1 MHERD
6 LITRIASLAGKT
18 SQTTGVIRGIG
29 DDCAVLAPRPGAA
42 LIVTTDTSVES
53 IHFDLSFTDAR
64 LLGRKTAAVNL
75 SDIGAMGGGP
85 RWAFLNVSMRP
96 GIPDSFWEA
105 FCRGVTERL
114 AEWGASLVGGDTVS
128 SHHGLVLT
136 LTLIGEVEPEI
147 WLGRANAL
155 PGDEIFCSG
164 YLGESALGLAWLK
177 RKKTTALKPPAA
189 PVHRVVSRH
198 LDPTPQVAL
207 GLALAQ
213 SGLVRSAI
221 DLSDGLATDL
231 AHVCRESGVGAVVQA
246 GAIPVSR
253 ASRTVARLLG
263 LSPLNSALS
272 GGEDYELL
280 WTAPE
285 RHAAEAA
292 AVAARIL
299 GRPPFRIGKIVSDRR
314 GVHLESNRGMRE
326 ITYQGYEHVA

>member
-6 LITRIASLAGKT
+6 LIARIESLAGKT
-18 SQTTGVIRGIG
+18 SQTPGVIRGIG
-29 DDCAVLAPRPGAA
+29 DDCAVLAPRPETA
-42 LIVTTDTSVES
+42 LVVTTDTLVES
-53 IHFDLSFTDAR
+53 VHFDLSLTDAR

-96 GIPDSFWEA
+96 GIPDAFWDA

-114 AEWGASLVGGDTVS
+114 AEWGASLVGGDTVVS
-128 SHHGLVLT
+128 RHDLVLT
-136 LTLIGEVEPEI
+136 LTLIGEVEPER

-164 YLGESALGLAWLK
+164 YLGESALGLAWL
-177 RKKTTALKPPAA
+177 RNNGRPCDPASR
-189 PVHRVVSRH
+189 RVVSRH
-198 LDPTPQVAL
+198 LDPTPQVTL
-207 GLALAQ
+207 GQALAR
-213 SGLVRSAI
+213 SGLVRTAI

-231 AHVCRESGVGAVVQA
+231 AHICQESGVGAVVQA

-253 ASRTVARLLG
+253 ASRTIARHLG
-263 LSPLNSALS
+263 LSPLDAALS

-280 WTAPE
+280 WTVPE
-285 RHAAEAA
+285 RNAREAA
-292 AVAARIL
+292 TVAASIL
-299 GRPPFRIGKIVSDRR
+299 GRPPFLIGRIVSDRK
-314 GVHLESNRGMRE
+314 GVHLESHRGTCE

>member
-6 LITRIASLAGKT
+6 LIARIASLAGKT
-18 SQTTGVIRGIG
+18 SLTPGVIRGIG
-29 DDCAVLAPRPGAA
+29 DDCAVLAPRPETA
-42 LIVTTDTSVES
+42 LLVTTDTLVES
-53 IHFDLSFTDAR
+53 VHFDLSLTDAR

-85 RWAFLNVSMRP
+85 RWAFLNISMRP
-96 GIPDSFWEA
+96 GIPDAFWDP

-114 AEWGASLVGGDTVS
+114 AEWGASLVGGDTVGS
-128 SHHGLVLT
+128 RHDLVLT
-136 LTLIGEVEPEI
+136 LTLIGEVEPER

-164 YLGESALGLAWLK
+164 YLGESALGLAWL
-177 RKKTTALKPPAA
+177 RNNGRPCDPASR
-189 PVHRVVSRH
+189 RVVSRH

-207 GLALAQ
+207 GQALAR
-213 SGLVRSAI
+213 SGLVRTAI

-231 AHVCRESGVGAVVQA
+231 AHICRESGVGAVVQA

-253 ASRTVARLLG
+253 ASRTIARRLG
-263 LSPLNSALS
+263 LSPLNAALS

-280 WTAPE
+280 WTVPE
-285 RHAAEAA
+285 RNAREAA
-292 AVAARIL
+292 TVAASIL
-299 GRPPFRIGKIVSDRR
+299 GRRPFRIGRIVSDRK
-314 GVHLESNRGMRE
+314 GVHLESRRGMRE